1 MSALKEFVKNPE
13 ENNEVTLQDHQDN
26 EKIFLI
32 NQTQYTENIY
42 KSSGT
47 VTIFTDVTK
56 ERKALQEKIKHQE
69 FIVQQSKLA
78 EIGEIFSSIAHQWK
92 SPLVEIATVAQEQLY
107 NCEGKVDEKNNTF
120 VNDIMV
126 QVQYMT
132 DTINEFQEFIM
143 PSSKKIAFN
152 IQDAIL
158 RMMHIIQHTI
168 KYNYIKV
175 SINVAP
181 NTNLTVLGY
190 KNELMQTMLN
200 IVNNAKDAIIK
211 AKKIKKIK
219 KGEIDIH
226 IFNHEEKVLVEIEDN
241 AGGINEENLSQ
252 IFTPYFTTKE
262 SGHGIGLYMA
272 KLIIE
277 DKMGGKISVTNAQ
290 KGAKFCIELEVYH
303 ENISS
308 RRQ

>member
-1 MSALKEFVKNPE
+1 
-13 ENNEVTLQDHQDN
+13 
-26 EKIFLI
+26 
-32 NQTQYTENIY
+32 
-42 KSSGT
+42 
-47 VTIFTDVTK
+47 
-56 ERKALQEKIKHQE
+56 
-69 FIVQQSKLA
+69 
-78 EIGEIFSSIAHQWK
+78 
-92 SPLVEIATVAQEQLY
+92 
-107 NCEGKVDEKNNTF
+107 
-120 VNDIMV
+120 
-126 QVQYMT
+126 
-132 DTINEFQEFIM
+132 
-143 PSSKKIAFN
+143 
-152 IQDAIL
+152 
-158 RMMHIIQHTI
+158 
-168 KYNYIKV
+168 
-175 SINVAP
+175 
-181 NTNLTVLGY
+181 
-190 KNELMQTMLN
+190 MLN